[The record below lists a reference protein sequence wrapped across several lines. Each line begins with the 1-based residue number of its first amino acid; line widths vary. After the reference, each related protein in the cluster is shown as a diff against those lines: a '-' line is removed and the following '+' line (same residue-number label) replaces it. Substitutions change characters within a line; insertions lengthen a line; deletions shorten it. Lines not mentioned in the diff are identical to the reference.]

1 MFDVR
6 KYFEAKNNPVDAD
19 YQNNLNKVQN
29 IFIEIQAQDKT
40 HYTRYFEQLAQ
51 WILLIAEYEKDFSKE
66 YLLKHTFEELKSFN
80 EILFNEIKPENYE
93 KSFLN
98 PEYAVQAFGE
108 KTGQLLCVFYSGF
121 RSFISYATTHMIF
134 KINRSIVQFIQMYE
148 IYCQKGEDYE
158 EFKKIVTYPYW
169 AETYESRTLGFDMRY
184 NPEYAYL
191 TDFIE
196 NTDLTDLRYLFY
208 FGNYISDYEIRM
220 AQFVNQLAQDKIDK
234 VMKQTAIAY
243 VEGFKESNKDYTKR
257 KNVVLMSMLGMER
270 FTKTLLKELR
280 NFGFNPIVPSLFS
293 KNINQQLGYDHRFDN
308 ALVMD
313 EEFVKHSLIESERAI
328 KDYEAILSQCSGSIY
343 FDPFGEEPF
352 APVNKTAALK
362 LSPEQIEINRN
373 FSNQYSMMFY
383 KAYKREEAS
392 FCIIGF
398 PTPEIG
404 DQFEE
409 IFDKTVD
416 INMLD
421 HYEYLK
427 IQQCLI
433 DALDKG
439 EHAHIK
445 GKGNNLT
452 DLYIK
457 LPKLTDPEKQTNFAN
472 CGATVNIP
480 VGEVFNTPQLTGTH
494 GRLHISETFLNGLFY
509 KELTLDFEDGC
520 ISNYSCANFDKE
532 EENKKYIE
540 ENLIFPHKSLPIGE
554 FAIGT
559 NTLAY
564 VVAKKYDIMSV
575 LPILIIEKMGPH
587 IAIGD
592 TCYSWEEDTVALNPD
607 GKEIISRD
615 NERSILRKEDPSKAY
630 TQVHVDITLPY
641 DEIALIEA
649 VTENGDHIDIIR
661 DCRFVLPG
669 TEILN
674 KAFEAL

>member
-257 KNVVLMSMLGMER
+257 KNVVLISMLGMER

-472 CGATVNIP
+472 C
-480 VGEVFNTPQLTGTH
+480 
-494 GRLHISETFLNGLFY
+494 
-509 KELTLDFEDGC
+509 
-520 ISNYSCANFDKE
+520 
-532 EENKKYIE
+532 
-540 ENLIFPHKSLPIGE
+540 
-554 FAIGT
+554 
-559 NTLAY
+559 
-564 VVAKKYDIMSV
+564 
-575 LPILIIEKMGPH
+575 
-587 IAIGD
+587 
-592 TCYSWEEDTVALNPD
+592 
-607 GKEIISRD
+607 
-615 NERSILRKEDPSKAY
+615 
-630 TQVHVDITLPY
+630 
-641 DEIALIEA
+641 
-649 VTENGDHIDIIR
+649 
-661 DCRFVLPG
+661 
-669 TEILN
+669 
-674 KAFEAL
+674 